1 MVIIS
6 IIILFILLKQP
17 IVLKYLGRRL
27 RKQMNEVC
35 KNKIFL
41 INRLKIQGYSSIT
54 IDHFPQVYELEYPTT
69 KFQILQ
75 LQNREKIK
83 VSTKW
88 NIVFLGSKN
97 LY

>member
-1 MVIIS
+1 
-6 IIILFILLKQP
+6 
-17 IVLKYLGRRL
+17 
-27 RKQMNEVC
+27 MNEVC
-35 KNKIFL
+35 KNEIFL
-41 INRLKIQGYSSIT
+41 INSLKIQSYPSIT
-54 IDHFPQVYELEYPTT
+54 IGHFSQVYELEYPTI

-88 NIVFLGSKN
+88 NIDILGSKN